1 MDSYHRA
8 PGHLSVSVAVTQ
20 VTGAASW
27 RWHTSTSSVIDP
39 IKQLSCHSHI
49 STGIHFCLQAHRRTR
64 WQCCPPS
71 FHHLWQLVPGDPKEL
86 YLIKMR
92 AVLSLSLS
100 DLQL

>member
-49 STGIHFCLQAHRRTR
+49 STGISASRLTEEQGGNAV
-64 WQCCPPS
+64 PPPFIIS
-71 FHHLWQLVPGDPKEL
+71 GSWYQVIQK
-86 YLIKMR
+86 
-92 AVLSLSLS
+92 SCT
-100 DLQL
+100 